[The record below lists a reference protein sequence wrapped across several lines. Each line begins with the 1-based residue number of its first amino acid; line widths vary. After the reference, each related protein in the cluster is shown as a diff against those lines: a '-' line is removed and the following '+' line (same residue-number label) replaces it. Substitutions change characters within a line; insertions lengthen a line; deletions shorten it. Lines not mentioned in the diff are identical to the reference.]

1 MKSQLAGEVPVLTDL
16 EARVVLKEL
25 IEKYLKGKDSEY
37 DRVIEIVRNPSRQ
50 VPIRGVL
57 VDIRRYNEVPYSQ
70 QELELIDALLYM
82 YG

>member
-1 MKSQLAGEVPVLTDL
+1 MLTNA

-25 IEKYLKGKDSEY
+25 IEKYLKGKDPDY
-37 DRVIEIVRNPSRQ
+37 DRLIEIVRDPSRQ
-50 VPIRGVL
+50 IPIRGVL
-57 VDIRRYNEVPYSQ
+57 VDIRRYNEVQYSR

>member
-1 MKSQLAGEVPVLTDL
+1 MLTNV

-25 IEKYLKGKDSEY
+25 IEKYLKGKDPDF
-37 DRVIEIVRNPSRQ
+37 DRLIEIVRDPSRQ
-50 VPIRGVL
+50 IPIRGVL
-57 VDIRRYNEVPYSQ
+57 VDIRRYNEVQYSR